1 LGRIKISLQ
10 HPTHVFL
17 GASISESILESFSD
31 NPLQKRYIIQITS
44 SYHRFVDLPKM
55 PIVIMPRT

>member
-17 GASISESILESFSD
+17 GAGIPKSIIERLSANL
-31 NPLQKRYIIQITS
+31 LQQRHIIQITS